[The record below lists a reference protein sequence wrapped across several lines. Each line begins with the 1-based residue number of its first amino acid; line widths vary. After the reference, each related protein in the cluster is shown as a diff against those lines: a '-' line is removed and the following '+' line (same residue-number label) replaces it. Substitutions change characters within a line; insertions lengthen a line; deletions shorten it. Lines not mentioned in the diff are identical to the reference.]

1 MTISRFMAFLAC
13 GAMLALGACSSGSR
27 TGGDPAELAA
37 EKERADAATAELA
50 DEKQRAAAEQK
61 RAADALAAEQ
71 KRAAD
76 ALAAEKQRAADALA
90 AEQKRAAEEKQRDA
104 DAHEAEHERAEAAL
118 TAERARAAAALDAL
132 RASLRNAQAALG
144 AVGSGANARANA
156 ARALTAVEADLE
168 ELQSGLMALPASSA
182 RTAVTAAVTAVDT
195 AVAAVK
201 AALEPMSAAGGGIS
215 FASMHTRLD
224 RAQAALDDAQTGI
237 AAALGAEGLTEDL
250 RIALSQAQITLSTA
264 QNALVPVLRAELAEA
279 EDDAAAQRARAVS
292 AEEDAAEEKA
302 RADTYDPRIS
312 LTDAVT
318 PSRRAGIRLP
328 ERLIDK
334 GSIEADAEG
343 PAVSW
348 TARTRTDIDN
358 TDPAN
363 PIATVVALDN
373 DIKNEAV
380 PWADGKT
387 LGLGLGTGTLISTD
401 EFTLRG
407 ITMRGGPLGM
417 QNPSGARTAT
427 DNSFNP
433 PVQGRADAGAWRNWN
448 AAYESSIQMKAD
460 GSGIILKMG
469 GDGTIFYDFER
480 IGALG
485 GAAALNQP
493 ENVPSGMACAA
504 ASDSTCDD
512 VVASDVKATFGTP
525 LADPDGESSWH
536 FKMRVPVDPDA
547 PHVETR
553 DFDAVPSWALFRD
566 DGLNMLFRVPD
577 EDGSYEDGDGKYR
590 IERLRIRDSGG
601 TLLTANQANN
611 ASLAGMLDVANNPE
625 RSAWKPLETRRAQR
639 IDRGRPS
646 EELGVY
652 NVWLSNYAGVD
663 DKGTATDPSDDT
675 TRYLSYAAYGL
686 FNFLDYSTRGMNYA
700 RAQAFHFGYD
710 AFSDADDNRP
720 ADWGTSAAPITA
732 TFNGRTTGWMIRG
745 TQEESNRLGELIR
758 LRGDVKLTATL
769 DAGGADNQGTVTGSM
784 NNFEFLR
791 FGIWSTDVNNRML
804 LNDTSHDDDAAV
816 VLNTA
821 AIGADGS
828 FSGVAAATVNGES
841 GSGADNFDNGTYG
854 GAFYGPRVLGMLE
867 AAGHWNL
874 RMNAAG
880 GSPNPGRGALIG
892 SFGAVSEPA
901 SP

>member
-1 MTISRFMAFLAC
+1 
-13 GAMLALGACSSGSR
+13 
-27 TGGDPAELAA
+27 
-37 EKERADAATAELA
+37 
-50 DEKQRAAAEQK
+50 
-61 RAADALAAEQ
+61 
-71 KRAAD
+71 
-76 ALAAEKQRAADALA
+76 
-90 AEQKRAAEEKQRDA
+90 
-104 DAHEAEHERAEAAL
+104 
-118 TAERARAAAALDAL
+118 
-132 RASLRNAQAALG
+132 
-144 AVGSGANARANA
+144 
-156 ARALTAVEADLE
+156 
-168 ELQSGLMALPASSA
+168 
-182 RTAVTAAVTAVDT
+182 
-195 AVAAVK
+195 
-201 AALEPMSAAGGGIS
+201 
-215 FASMHTRLD
+215 MHTTLD
-224 RAQAALDDAQTGI
+224 RAQAALDDASTRI
-237 AAALGAEGLTEDL
+237 AAALTAEGITENL
-250 RIALSQAQITLSTA
+250 RIALSQAQALLSTA
-264 QNALVPVLRAELAEA
+264 QNALVPVLRDELAQA
-279 EDDAAAQRARAVS
+279 ER
-292 AEEDAAEEKA
+292 DAAEQRA
-302 RADTYDPRIS
+302 RADTYDPRMS

-334 GSIEADAEG
+334 GSVEADAEG
-343 PAVSW
+343 PAVAW

-358 TDPAN
+358 TDPTN

-373 DIKNEAV
+373 DIKTEAV
-380 PWADGKT
+380 PWAAGKT
-387 LGLGLGTGTLISTD
+387 LGLGLGAGTLVSTD

-407 ITMRGGPLGM
+407 ITMRGGPMGR
-417 QNPSGARTAT
+417 QNLDGTRSASSDGTY
-427 DNSFNP
+427 NP
-433 PVQGRADAGAWRNWN
+433 PVQGRADAGNWRNWN

-480 IGALG
+480 LNALG
-485 GAAALNQP
+485 GAAALSQP

-512 VVASDVKATFGTP
+512 VLASDVKATFGTP

-536 FKMRVPVDPDA
+536 FKMRVPVNPDA

-553 DFDAVPSWALFRD
+553 DFDSIPSWALFRD
-566 DGLNMLFRVPD
+566 DGLNMLFRVSD
-577 EDGSYEDGDGKYR
+577 EDGAYEDGDGKYR

-601 TLLTANQANN
+601 DLLAAAQANN

-625 RSAWKPLETRRAQR
+625 RSEWKPLETRRAQR

-663 DKGTATDPSDDT
+663 DKGTATDSSDDT

-745 TQEESNRLGELIR
+745 TLEEAGRINELIR
-758 LRGDVKLTATL
+758 MRGDVKLTATL
-769 DAGGADNQGTVTGSM
+769 DAGGADNQGTVAGSM

-791 FGIWSTDVNNRML
+791 KGIWSTDVNFRML

-874 RMNAAG
+874 RMNATG
-880 GSPNPGRGALIG
+880 GSPNPGRGAIIG
-892 SFGAVSEPA
+892 SFGARSEPA